1 MTRDAVA
8 GETPASSATCASV
21 GTDTAAGSTTVP
33 VGDTRKTP
41 FRAETPSGGVVGALP
56 NINPG
61 ITPVKGCV
69 TIVLEAR
76 FVLLAG
82 KYLPKCSGRA
92 GSVTGVN
99 RRVSEIHENS

>member
-33 VGDTRKTP
+33 VGDTKKTP
-41 FRAETPSGGVVGALP
+41 FRAATPSGGVVGALP

-76 FVLLAG
+76 FIPAVVRWRSE
-82 KYLPKCSGRA
+82 CSGRA
-92 GSVTGVN
+92 GSVTAVN
-99 RRVSEIHENS
+99 